1 MGGRGR
7 SVAPSQAS
15 PQCSFG
21 AAERPRDSVAAQ
33 FGSAILPVRA
43 NARARL
49 AAIARQ
55 HAHQVHQ

>member
-15 PQCSFG
+15 PQRSSS
-21 AAERPRDSVAAQ
+21 AAERLRDSVAAP

-43 NARARL
+43 SARARPV
-49 AAIARQ
+49 AIAR
-55 HAHQVHQ
+55 